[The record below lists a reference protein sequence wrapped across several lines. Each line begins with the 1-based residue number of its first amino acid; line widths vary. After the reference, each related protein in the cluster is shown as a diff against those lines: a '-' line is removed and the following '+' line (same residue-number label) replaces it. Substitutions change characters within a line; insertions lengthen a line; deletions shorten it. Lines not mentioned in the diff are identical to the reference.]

1 MSKKVLFFLSGSIA
15 GFKACQVIS
24 DLKKK
29 DLEVQVVASAS
40 ALEFIGKASL
50 EGLSGKPV
58 ITSLFQESHM
68 MDHIHLMRWAETLVV
83 CPATA
88 NTINQFAS
96 GTGDSILTTFFLAY
110 DFKKPFL
117 VFPAM
122 NTSMYEHPVTAKS
135 ITSLK
140 EMGLKIFDTNE
151 GNLACGEIGAGRML
165 EPNEITKLI
174 FESLEIG

>member
-1 MSKKVLFFLSGSIA
+1 MGKKVLFFLSGSIA
-15 GFKACQVIS
+15 GFKACQVVS

-29 DLEVQVVASAS
+29 NLEVQVVASPS

-50 EGLSGKPV
+50 EGLSGKPAV
-58 ITSLFQESHM
+58 TSLFQEGHM
-68 MDHIHLMRWAETLVV
+68 MDHIHLMRWADTFVL

-96 GTGDSILTTFFLAY
+96 GSGDSILTTFFLAY

-122 NTSMYEHPVTAKS
+122 NTSMYEHPVTARS
-135 ITSLK
+135 IANLK
-140 EMGLKIFDTNE
+140 EMGIKIFATNE
-151 GNLACGEIGAGRML
+151 GDLACGEVGSGRML
-165 EPNEITKLI
+165 EPFEISKLVL
-174 FESLEIG
+174 ESLESK